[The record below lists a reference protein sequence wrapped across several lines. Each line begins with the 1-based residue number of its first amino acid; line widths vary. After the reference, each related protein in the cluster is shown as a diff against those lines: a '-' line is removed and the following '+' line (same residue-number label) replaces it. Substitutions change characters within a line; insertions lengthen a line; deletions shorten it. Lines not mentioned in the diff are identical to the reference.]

1 MVIDPIG
8 DEPESANLF
17 QQSVLQD
24 VLKSC
29 HAQQSIIR
37 IGLRV
42 TFQGWQQVRLYLLF

>member
-29 HAQQSIIR
+29 HAQQSIRR

-42 TFQGWQQVRLYLLF
+42 TFQSWQQVRLYLFF